1 MSSRSPETKDPSL
14 AFILFLWYTVTVQIP
29 QVQRMCRAGEE
40 ASILFIIMKTRT
52 GKILLTA
59 LEILLVAAAVAGLL
73 FAFADSRRQAREAAA

>member
-29 QVQRMCRAGEE
+29 QVQRMRRAGEE

-59 LEILLVAAAVAGLL
+59 LEILLVAAAVALL
-73 FAFADSRRQAREAAA
+73 P